1 MGASQSPGGNKV
13 RLSSLVGQLHPGLS
27 PTTLIAQQGG
37 AVDSIR
43 PVTIKQLHGADHP
56 HPDAK
61 FYVDGFELAA
71 VSRPVFHWIGKILK
85 VPLVLVLMIRSEW
98 LEWSGISPK
107 LQPMCLIQ

>member
-1 MGASQSPGGNKV
+1 MPALWVLVNLPEETRCVS
-13 RLSSLVGQLHPGLS
+13 RLTLVSCIPGLVQRR
-27 PTTLIAQQGG
+27 LIIQQGG

-71 VSRPVFHWIGKILK
+71 VSRK
-85 VPLVLVLMIRSEW
+85 VLNRIRKR
-98 LEWSGISPK
+98 L
-107 LQPMCLIQ
+107 